1 MCIFVLCTL
10 YHSILCT
17 VHTLPVHLECF
28 THVTCA
34 SCVLFC
40 AHYPEQTVYCTY
52 STCTFCVLYTL
63 YLCILCTVHT
73 IPVHSV
79 YCTYS
84 TCTSCV
90 LYTLY
95 LCILCTVQ
103 GSCTSSVQ
111 TLALR
116 VILDTLINQIHYV
129 NLPPFYL
136 HYLGTIKKITTHPAK
151 WEIKNNLLPRTLGNP
166 WLSKIL
172 LTFM

>member
-52 STCTFCVLYTL
+52 STCTF
-63 YLCILCTVHT
+63 
-73 IPVHSV
+73 
-79 YCTYS
+79 
-84 TCTSCV
+84 CV